1 MLLRNLNVRANL
13 CNGTRLLIRR
23 LGELYIDAEIIPRL
37 LIRRLGELYIDA
49 EIIRFDG
56 QLSNKRVF
64 IPRVDFT
71 TNQTSNLP
79 FTMRRRQFPVRLSYC
94 LTINKSQG
102 QSYDSVGIYLP
113 NVVFDHGQL
122 YVACSRARSIRQL
135 FIHVTDTNNQGRI
148 GQEGRVYT
156 RNIVYDE
163 IL

>member
-1 MLLRNLNVRANL
+1 MQKL
-13 CNGTRLLIRR
+13 
-23 LGELYIDAEIIPRL
+23 
-37 LIRRLGELYIDA
+37 
-49 EIIRFDG
+49 FD
-56 QLSNKRVF
+56 KRVF
-64 IPRVDFT
+64 ISRVDFT

-79 FTMRRRQFPVRLSYC
+79 MRRRQLPVRLSYC

-122 YVACSRARSIRQL
+122 YVACSRARSMRQL

-148 GQEGRVYT
+148 GQDGRVYT